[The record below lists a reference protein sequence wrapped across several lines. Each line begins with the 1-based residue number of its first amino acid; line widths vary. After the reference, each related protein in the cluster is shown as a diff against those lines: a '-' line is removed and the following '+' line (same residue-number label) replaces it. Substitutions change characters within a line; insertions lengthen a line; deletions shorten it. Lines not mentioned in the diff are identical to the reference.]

1 MIPVPPPPATPPP
14 EDDAQTELEVL
25 AFADDKAF
33 DRYQGQDHDNDL
45 DGFTMD
51 SDILVEGEDLTTTL
65 KIIEKMEKEIIH
77 NCFELMAIICNTQ
90 TVKLGPHGMDQMYL
104 ATPEVMKLQE
114 ELLNRPYTPNTTRIV
129 AALNALCDKWRG
141 RVGQGFIRLS
151 TSLAKI
157 TEFSAMD
164 TIILTMFSQKLIN
177 TLPIPAWRES
187 DYPTKVHVVDDSI
200 RVMRDTFAI
209 KLANHLRV
217 TEWKCTDVSLK
228 KHSAVVESP

>member
-1 MIPVPPPPATPPP
+1 MATAAPPPAVPPP
-14 EDDAQTELEVL
+14 EDDAKTELEVL
-25 AFADDKAF
+25 AFADDKTF

-51 SDILVEGEDLTTTL
+51 SDILVEGDELTESLHVT
-65 KIIEKMEKEIIH
+65 KKMEKEMIH
-77 NCFELMAIICNTQ
+77 NCFELLTVICNVQ

-104 ATPEVMKLQE
+104 ATLEVMKLQQ

-129 AALNALCDKWRG
+129 ATLNALCDKWRG

-164 TIILTMFSQKLIN
+164 TLILTMFS
-177 TLPIPAWRES
+177 
-187 DYPTKVHVVDDSI
+187 
-200 RVMRDTFAI
+200 
-209 KLANHLRV
+209 
-217 TEWKCTDVSLK
+217 
-228 KHSAVVESP
+228 